1 MKPHLLFILAAAVLL
16 SLIPDVV
23 LAQSTS
29 TSSTGCGAFG
39 TAFNGMIQGTNAFS
53 TFFYGPFF
61 KVGCLAAFAIA
72 GVVLLFEDGQLGRI
86 GQLLLRGIVIVAFVA
101 GAASFLNVGGTSC

>member
-1 MKPHLLFILAAAVLL
+1 MKPHLLFVLAAAVLL

-72 GVVLLFEDGQLGRI
+72 GVVLPESLVASRTGTRWSI
-86 GQLLLRGIVIVAFVA
+86 GTVAVA
-101 GAASFLNVGGTSC
+101 RSVSAFHASTRAS